1 MLRLNTYIG
10 RQVLIGTILVT
21 VGLACILWLPQ
32 SLRFVE
38 LIVKK
43 GLSVGAFIHL
53 TMLLLPNFLV
63 IIMPIALFAVVLF
76 TYNRL
81 STDRE
86 LMVMRA
92 AGMSNW
98 QLVRSPVSMALL
110 FMGLG
115 WLMTIIIVP
124 STVRQFREMQ
134 WSIRSD
140 VSRVLLKEGVFTQ
153 VAAGVTVYV
162 RSRNENGELLGILLH
177 DQRDPKKL
185 VTMMAERG
193 ALIQTGERP
202 RVLMVNGNRQESK
215 PGTGQ
220 LSLLYFDSYT
230 MEIGGLEGENE
241 IRFRDARE
249 RPLKELLA
257 ADIAQPSLD
266 GSSLSDVDQRRFKV
280 EGHQRLTSP
289 LYFLTY
295 ALIALACL
303 LTGAFNRQGQG
314 GRILVAVGLMI
325 TVQAATLG
333 VSNLATHH
341 TALIPLMYLNP
352 LIPAAVSLYV
362 LLRGGRV
369 RGGGRLGPLPAAAP
383 GH

>member
-1 MLRLNTYIG
+1 
-10 RQVLIGTILVT
+10 
-21 VGLACILWLPQ
+21 
-32 SLRFVE
+32 
-38 LIVKK
+38 
-43 GLSVGAFIHL
+43 
-53 TMLLLPNFLV
+53 MLLLPNFLV